1 MDHRPWQ
8 ASWVSTRRGLP
19 RYRIT
24 DPDEHNDVQKK
35 TFTKWINARF
45 SKTKGRG
52 LALGGSPLVPK
63 SGKASGSFPGL
74 GLCHTPTSL
83 QRFPGGRGLGVAKSG
98 KPPISDMFTDLKDG
112 RKLLDLLEGL
122 TGASLP
128 KERGSTRV
136 HALNNVNRV
145 LQVLH
150 QNNVDLVNI
159 GGTDIVDGNHKL
171 TLGLLWSIILHWQ
184 VKDVMKDIMSA
195 LQQTN
200 SEKILLSWVRQST
213 RPYSQVN
220 VLNFTTSWTDGLA
233 FNALLHRHKPDL
245 FSWDRV
251 VKMSPTERLEHA
263 FSQAQMYLGI
273 EKLLDPEDVAV
284 QLPDKKSIIMYL
296 TSLFEVLPQQVTID
310 AIREVETLPRKYKKE
325 CEEGDINIQSSA
337 PEEEHG
343 SPRADTPSTVTEV
356 DMDLDSYQTALE
368 DVLTWLLS
376 AEDTFQE
383 QDDISEDVEEV
394 KEQFATHEAFMM
406 ELTAHQS
413 SVGSVLQAGNQ
424 LITQGTL
431 SDEEEFE
438 IQEQMTLLNARWEA
452 LRVESMDRQSRLHDV
467 LMELQKQQLQQLSA
481 WLTLTEERIQKMETC
496 PLDDDLQS
504 LQKLLED
511 HKSLQNDLEA
521 EQVKVNSLTHMV
533 VIVDE
538 NSGESATAVL
548 EDQLQCLLKA
558 WLTEKEEA
566 LNKVQTRNFR
576 DQKELSISV
585 RRLAVSD
592 VIVSIC
598 PVTQAVG
605 KLGMS
610 QIPQKDLLETV
621 HIREQVTT
629 KRSKQEL
636 PPPPPPKKRQ
646 IPVDMEAKKNSVPVL
661 GFDALSAELLDW
673 ILKSKTAIQATE
685 IKEYKKMQET
695 SEMKKKLK
703 RELTN
708 LLGLHPRIETVRASC
723 AALKSRP
730 SAPDFVQQGF
740 ERLLGR
746 YQSVQQD
753 LEDRQQQLENVKGK
767 QGQADSKVIEKWME
781 GAKDFLMEEQAV
793 PGDDEGLQR
802 QLDQCSAF
810 VKEIDTVES
819 SLKDMK
825 EVETHL
831 QSCPV
836 AGIKT
841 WVQTK
846 LVDYQTQLEK
856 CSKEDGRVHSGR
868 AGERGWAGRC
878 VREGAGGKL
887 TRRCIG
893 SHAGAPRAAVGW
905 DSGVTPWA
913 AARGN
918 HRAKGTPHS
927 TTPPPGK

>member
-1 MDHRPWQ
+1 LIDEQTDAERPSKLARIIWL
-8 ASWVSTRRGLP
+8 VRG
-19 RYRIT
+19 
-24 DPDEHNDVQKK
+24 
-35 TFTKWINARF
+35 FF
-45 SKTKGRG
+45 
-52 LALGGSPLVPK
+52 
-63 SGKASGSFPGL
+63 
-74 GLCHTPTSL
+74 
-83 QRFPGGRGLGVAKSG
+83 G

-122 TGASLP
+122 TGTSLP

-150 QNNVDLVNI
+150 QSNVDLVNI

-184 VKDVMKDIMSA
+184 VKDVMKDIMSD

-233 FNALLHRHKPDL
+233 FNAVLHRHKPDL

-251 VKMSPTERLEHA
+251 VKMSPVERLEHA
-263 FSQAQMYLGI
+263 FSKAQTYLGI

-325 CEEGDINIQSSA
+325 CEEGEISIQVQSSV
-337 PEEEHG
+337 PEEEQEG
-343 SPRADTPSTVTEV
+343 PRAETPSTVTEV
-356 DMDLDSYQTALE
+356 DMDLDSYQIALE
-368 DVLTWLLS
+368 EVLTWLLS

-383 QDDISEDVEEV
+383 QEDISDDVEEV
-394 KEQFATHEAFMM
+394 KDQFATHEAFMM

-481 WLTLTEERIQKMETC
+481 WLTLTEERIQKMETR

-504 LQKLLED
+504 LQKLLDD

-538 NSGESATAVL
+538 NSGETATAVL
-548 EDQLQCLLKA
+548 EDQLQKLGERWTAVCRWTEERWNRLQELNILWQELLEEQCLLKA

-566 LNKVQTRNFR
+566 LNKVQTSNFK
-576 DQKELSISV
+576 DQKELSVSI

-598 PVTQAVG
+598 LVTQAVA

-621 HIREQVTT
+621 RVREQVTT

-646 IPVDMEAKKNSVPVL
+646 IPMDIEAKK
-661 GFDALSAELLDW
+661 
-673 ILKSKTAIQATE
+673 K
-685 IKEYKKMQET
+685 
-695 SEMKKKLK
+695 
-703 RELTN
+703 
-708 LLGLHPRIETVRASC
+708 
-723 AALKSRP
+723 
-730 SAPDFVQQGF
+730 
-740 ERLLGR
+740 
-746 YQSVQQD
+746 
-753 LEDRQQQLENVKGK
+753 
-767 QGQADSKVIEKWME
+767 
-781 GAKDFLMEEQAV
+781 
-793 PGDDEGLQR
+793 
-802 QLDQCSAF
+802 
-810 VKEIDTVES
+810 
-819 SLKDMK
+819 
-825 EVETHL
+825 
-831 QSCPV
+831 
-836 AGIKT
+836 
-841 WVQTK
+841 
-846 LVDYQTQLEK
+846 
-856 CSKEDGRVHSGR
+856 
-868 AGERGWAGRC
+868 
-878 VREGAGGKL
+878 
-887 TRRCIG
+887 
-893 SHAGAPRAAVGW
+893 
-905 DSGVTPWA
+905 
-913 AARGN
+913 
-918 HRAKGTPHS
+918 
-927 TTPPPGK
+927 